1 MTESV
6 NQERVGNFVYVRM
19 AKGTKNDSLVYL
31 FGCYVF
37 YWGGG
42 YNGDSLTGKES
53 CWKIVDNLS
62 LMSCRKVIASESQ
75 DEWYEEIVNGFGVQ
89 DVELPEQVDVI
100 VSEWMVSSHRWCS

>member
-53 CWKIVDNLS
+53 C
-62 LMSCRKVIASESQ
+62 
-75 DEWYEEIVNGFGVQ
+75 
-89 DVELPEQVDVI
+89 
-100 VSEWMVSSHRWCS
+100 